1 MKIFYHYFL
10 ALRPHQWLKNFLL
23 FIPLIATHQI
33 NNEKIFLSVL
43 MFISFSFVASS
54 VYIFNDL
61 IDIAADK
68 THPRKKLRP
77 FASKKIA
84 TNHGKLFGLL
94 VLFFGITFGYYFVS
108 ELFVKLILAYFII
121 STLYSFYF
129 KQLIVIDICIL
140 AVLYTMRIIIG
151 GLVLNIELSVW
162 LLVFSLFFFFSLAAI
177 KRQAELVDLLKRKK
191 FKILNRGYKTSDLPV
206 ISASALTAG
215 YISVLIM
222 AFYVNS
228 PEVAKLYSQPK
239 FLWGIC
245 FVLLFWITRISIITQ
260 RGNMHDDPIVFA
272 AKDLFSHLSLF
283 LIIIILIMGYLF

>member
-191 FKILNRGYKTSDLPV
+191 FKILNRGYQTSDLPV

-245 FVLLFWITRISIITQ
+245 LVLLFWITRISIITQ

>member
-94 VLFFGITFGYYFVS
+94 VLFFGITFGYYFIS

-151 GLVLNIELSVW
+151 GLVLNIDLSVW
-162 LLVFSLFFFFSLAAI
+162 LLVFHYSSSFLLQQL
-177 KRQAELVDLLKRKK
+177 KDRQ
-191 FKILNRGYKTSDLPV
+191 NW
-206 ISASALTAG
+206 
-215 YISVLIM
+215 LI
-222 AFYVNS
+222 Y
-228 PEVAKLYSQPK
+228 
-239 FLWGIC
+239 
-245 FVLLFWITRISIITQ
+245 
-260 RGNMHDDPIVFA
+260 
-272 AKDLFSHLSLF
+272 
-283 LIIIILIMGYLF
+283 